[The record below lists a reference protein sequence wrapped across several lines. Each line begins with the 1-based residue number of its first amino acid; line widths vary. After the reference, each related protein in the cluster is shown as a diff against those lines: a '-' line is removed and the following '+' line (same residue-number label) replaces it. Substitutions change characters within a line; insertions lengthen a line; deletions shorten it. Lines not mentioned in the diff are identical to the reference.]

1 MLDNGQYLTASLLLD
16 VNPQKLITGFPLLC
30 STQFYWN
37 QTQQSESRKTKPF
50 LVVRQEHLQ
59 DDMNGLE
66 AFLRK
71 STTSNEGSSLTK
83 WRRADSEH
91 FTTGRVSRTVSQD
104 CRRNLC
110 CALEDEFHVYNLM
123 IAHSE
128 NLDPLAKQETSQE
141 VLRVC
146 SVGAWE
152 ELDCPPWSTWE
163 EHSTPSFLRLTLYVS
178 LLEWSTIIL
187 LFEFKMSPFDNYST
201 ETRHFGENEK
211 WGTTFLLSSRPVN
224 RKGAT
229 TGTYMWGSGGVA
241 EGQIDEL
248 MLLIPR
254 LTDCE

>member
-1 MLDNGQYLTASLLLD
+1 
-16 VNPQKLITGFPLLC
+16 
-30 STQFYWN
+30 
-37 QTQQSESRKTKPF
+37 
-50 LVVRQEHLQ
+50 
-59 DDMNGLE
+59 MNGLE

-104 CRRNLC
+104 GRRNLC

-152 ELDCPPWSTWE
+152 ELDCPPWSTWV

-187 LFEFKMSPFDNYST
+187 LFEFKMPPFDIIVQKPDILEKMKSGVLPFYLVVDQSIGKVLLPVPTCGARVVLQRARST
-201 ETRHFGENEK
+201 SWCYWYHDWLTVSNR
-211 WGTTFLLSSRPVN
+211 SSSCRS
-224 RKGAT
+224 
-229 TGTYMWGSGGVA
+229 SGGPA
-241 EGQIDEL
+241 SGC
-248 MLLIPR
+248 PR
-254 LTDCE
+254 CYERYSMWFREFTEFLHIFLCFFYWPFYMY